1 MALIKGALRPKAL
14 KEFGVGI
21 EVGVGESEFMET
33 FRKENTNLVYF
44 APFRLKKV
52 KPVFYSAAVLLLNLK
67 TLILANMIHFSNITK
82 QYGSKILYKNASFQ
96 INDGE
101 KIGLVGPNGAGKT
114 TIFRIITGEEGFEGT
129 LSKSDRTVIG
139 YFSQNIEDMRGRSAL
154 EEVKSAAGKLP
165 GLFLQLKN
173 LEKRLEDSAVEPLSD
188 DEMTKLL
195 ETYGEVQAEFER
207 LGGYDLDTRAA
218 EILTGLGIGPDD
230 YHRPTESFSGG
241 WKMRIA
247 LAKILALNPD
257 VLLMDEPTNHL
268 DLESIV
274 WLEEWLSQFKGALLM
289 TSHDRDFMNRLV
301 TKVVEVAHKTI
312 TTYGGNYDFY
322 EKEKAIRVE
331 QLIAAAKRQDDML
344 AKEEEFIA
352 RFAARASHAAQ
363 VQSRVKKLE
372 KIDRIEIPEEEKAI
386 KFEWPEPPRGGDEVV
401 RFDGLSKTYLR
412 DDGREKLVFTNAK
425 ALVKRLDRVAVV
437 GVNGAGK
444 STLLKII
451 TGQTEATRGNMNLG
465 PSIQVGY
472 FSQNSLDVLD
482 PNMTIVEE
490 VHSRIPNATI
500 GSVRNLLGAFKF
512 SGEEADKKI
521 GILSGGEKSR
531 VVLATILAKPVNF
544 LVLDEPTNH
553 LDIISR
559 EVLLSA
565 VKSFPGTVMIVSHDR
580 HFLREITTR
589 VFELDRNELL
599 TYDGDW
605 AYYQSKKKA

>member
-1 MALIKGALRPKAL
+1 
-14 KEFGVGI
+14 
-21 EVGVGESEFMET
+21 
-33 FRKENTNLVYF
+33 
-44 APFRLKKV
+44 
-52 KPVFYSAAVLLLNLK
+52 
-67 TLILANMIHFSNITK
+67 MIHLSNITK
-82 QYGSKILYKNASFQ
+82 QYGTKILYKNASFQ

-114 TIFRIITGEEGFEGT
+114 TIFRVITDEEGFEGT
-129 LSKSDRTVIG
+129 ISKSDRTVIG
-139 YFSQNIEDMRGRSAL
+139 YFSQNIEEMKGRTAL

-165 GLFLQLKN
+165 ILGAKLKE
-173 LEKRLEDSAVEPLSD
+173 LERRLEDSAVNPID
-188 DEMTKLL
+188 DDQMTKLL
-195 ETYGEVQAEFER
+195 EDYGEVQADYER

-218 EILTGLGIGPDD
+218 EILTGLGIGPED

-247 LAKILALNPD
+247 LAKILVLNPD

-268 DLESIV
+268 DMESII
-274 WLEEWLSQFKGALLM
+274 WLEEWLKNFKGAILM

-301 TKVVEVAHKTI
+301 GKVVEVANKTI

-322 EKEKAIRVE
+322 EKEKAIRLE
-331 QLIAAAKRQDDML
+331 QLIAAAKRQEDML

-372 KIDRIEIPEEEKAI
+372 KIDRIEIPAEEKAI
-386 KFEWPEPPRGGDEVV
+386 KFEWAEPPRGGDEVV
-401 RFDGLSKTYLR
+401 KLEGLTKIWKR
-412 DDGREKLVFTNAK
+412 DDGKEKLVFKNAS
-425 ALVKRLDRVAVV
+425 ALVKRMDRVAVV

-451 TGQTEATRGNMNLG
+451 TGQAEPTEGVFNLG
-465 PSIQVGY
+465 ASISLGY

-482 PNMTIVEE
+482 PNATIMEE
-490 VHSRIPNATI
+490 VHSRIPNSTV
-500 GSVRNLLGAFKF
+500 GFVRNLLGAFKF
-512 SGEEADKKI
+512 SGDEADKKI
-521 GILSGGEKSR
+521 SVLSGGEKSR

-553 LDIISR
+553 LDIVSR
-559 EVLLSA
+559 EVLLEA
-565 VKSFPGTVMIVSHDR
+565 IKTFPGTVMIVSHDR

-589 VFELDRNELL
+589 VFELDKNQLL
-599 TYDGDW
+599 TYDGTWD
-605 AYYQSKKKA
+605 YYLSKKTH

>member
-1 MALIKGALRPKAL
+1 MGAFRNENANLDY
-14 KEFGVGI
+14 FG
-21 EVGVGESEFMET
+21 
-33 FRKENTNLVYF
+33 F
-44 APFRLKKV
+44 ARLKKV
-52 KPVFYSAAVLLLNLK
+52 KAVFYSA
-67 TLILANMIHFSNITK
+67 TSLIKRTKNSMLADMIHLSNITK

-114 TIFRIITGEEGFEGT
+114 TVFRIITGEEGFEGT
-129 LSKSDRTVIG
+129 LSKSDRTVVG
-139 YFSQNIEDMRGRSAL
+139 YFSQNIEDMRGRTAL

-165 GLFLQLKN
+165 ELASKLKE
-173 LEKRLEDSAVEPLSD
+173 LEHRLEDSAVNPID
-188 DEMTKLL
+188 DDAMTKLL
-195 ETYGEVQAEFER
+195 ESYGEVQADFER

-230 YHRPTESFSGG
+230 FHRPTESFSGG

-268 DLESIV
+268 DLESII
-274 WLEEWLSQFKGALLM
+274 WLEEWLSSFKGALLM
-289 TSHDRDFMNRLV
+289 TSHDREFMNRLV
-301 TKVVEVAHKTI
+301 TKVVEVAHKAI

-322 EKEKAIRVE
+322 VKEKAIRNE

-372 KIDRIEIPEEEKAI
+372 KIDRIEIPDEERAI
-386 KFEWPEPPRGGDEVV
+386 KFEWPEPIRGGDEVV
-401 RFDGLSKTYLR
+401 RLDGLAKVYVN
-412 DDGREKLVFTNAK
+412 DGKEKMVFKNAK

-451 TGQTEATRGNMNLG
+451 TGQTDATDGVMALG
-465 PSIQVGY
+465 PSIQLGY

-482 PNMTIVEE
+482 PKMTVVEE
-490 VHSRIPNATI
+490 VHSRMPNA
-500 GSVRNLLGAFKF
+500 SVNAVRNLLGAFKF
-512 SGEEADKKI
+512 SGDEADKKI
-521 GILSGGEKSR
+521 AVLSGGEKSR

-553 LDIISR
+553 LDIVSR
-559 EVLLSA
+559 EVLLEA
-565 VKSFPGTVMIVSHDR
+565 IKTFPGTVMIVSHDR

-589 VFELDRNELL
+589 VFELDKNELL

-605 AYYQSKKKA
+605 AYYQSKKKH